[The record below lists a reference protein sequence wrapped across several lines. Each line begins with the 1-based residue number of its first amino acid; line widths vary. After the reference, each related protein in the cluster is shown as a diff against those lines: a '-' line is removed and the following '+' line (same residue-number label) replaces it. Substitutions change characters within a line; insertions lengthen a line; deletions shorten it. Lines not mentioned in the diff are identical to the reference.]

1 MISELR
7 ISHLGVIAEA
17 EIELDTG
24 LTVVTGETG
33 AGKTMFV
40 SALSLLMGRRVGS
53 SVVRRGAEKAEV
65 EGIFTGVAEPV
76 RERIEEAGGSVEDE
90 AILSRSV
97 AVKGRARATAGGRT
111 VPISVLTDI
120 SADLITLHGQSEQL
134 RLKSSAQQRELL
146 DAAGGPALAEVAEK
160 YRTAFE
166 AWRETEARVSR
177 IKDSTAARRERI
189 LWLRGCLE
197 AIDAVR
203 PEPGEDEALNA
214 QAAKLG
220 AAAEITRAVGTA
232 HDLLLGGEDDDAG
245 AAVDLVH
252 QAISAVSDV
261 EASDAELVTIREA
274 LGDAVLRL
282 SDSAAELSSYLS
294 GFDELG
300 ETSLEETEARRAEL
314 GSLAPYGQDVTEVL
328 DFEARSAAELAEL
341 EAEDRDLDGLDAE
354 LDEARHTLEAA
365 AAELTGIRTRTADEF
380 SAAVSEEL
388 AALSMPKARVAF
400 EITSREPA
408 AHGADDVRMT
418 FAAHDSSVPDDIGRI
433 ASGGELSRVM
443 LAIEVV
449 RAAGESIPTYVF
461 DEVDAG
467 VGGKAAVEIGRRL
480 AKLARH
486 AQVIV
491 VTHLPQVAAWAD
503 THVTI
508 VKDDDA
514 ETVSSGVRELS
525 DDERVVELSRMLAG
539 MDESASAKAHAAELL
554 DSARQVKDKGADRHM
569 RQWAHHERA

>member
-17 EIELDTG
+17 AVELDTG
-24 LTVVTGETG
+24 FTVVTGETG

-40 SALSLLMGRRVGS
+40 SALSLLMGRKVGS
-53 SVVRRGAEKAEV
+53 GVVRKGAEKAEV

-76 RERIEEAGGSVEDE
+76 RERIEEAGGSADDE
-90 AILSRSV
+90 AIISRTV
-97 AVKGRARATAGGRT
+97 ALKGRARATAGGRT

-120 SADLITLHGQSEQL
+120 SSDLITLHGQSEQL
-134 RLKSSAQQRELL
+134 RLKGAAQQRQLL
-146 DAAGGPALAEVAEK
+146 DAAGGTALAEVAER
-160 YRTAFE
+160 YRAAFE
-166 AWRETEARVSR
+166 TWRETEARVSR

-197 AIDAVR
+197 AIDKVR
-203 PEPGEDEALNA
+203 PEPGEDETLAA
-214 QAAKLG
+214 QSAKLG
-220 AAAEITRAVGTA
+220 AAAEITRAVGAA
-232 HDLLLGGEDDDAG
+232 HDLLLGSEIDDAG

-252 QAISAVSDV
+252 QAISAITDV
-261 EASDAELVTIREA
+261 EGSDKDLVTIREA

-282 SDSAAELSSYLS
+282 SDSAAELSNYLS

-314 GSLAPYGQDVTEVL
+314 GTLAPYGQDVAEVL
-328 DFEARSAAELAEL
+328 DFETRSAAELAEL

-354 LDEARHTLEAA
+354 LDQARETMEAA
-365 AAELTGIRTRTADEF
+365 ASALTEIRKSTADEF

-388 AALSMPKARVAF
+388 AALSMPKASVAF
-400 EITSREPA
+400 EISEREPTT
-408 AHGADDVRMT
+408 HGADEVRLT
-418 FAAHDSSVPDDIGRI
+418 FAAHESSLPDDIAKI

-449 RAAGESIPTYVF
+449 RAASESIPTYVF

-480 AKLARH
+480 AKLARN

-508 VKDDDA
+508 VKDDEA
-514 ETVSSGVRELS
+514 ETVRSGVAELTDS
-525 DDERVVELSRMLAG
+525 ERVVELSRMLAG
-539 MDESASAKAHAAELL
+539 MDDSASAKAHAAELL
-554 DSARQVKDKGADRHM
+554 DNARQVKEAGVGSR
-569 RQWAHHERA
+569 

>member
-17 EIELDTG
+17 EVELDTG
-24 LTVVTGETG
+24 FTVVTGETG

-40 SALSLLMGRRVGS
+40 SALSLLMGRKVGS
-53 SVVRRGAEKAEV
+53 GVVRKGAEKAEV
-65 EGIFTGVAEPV
+65 EGIFTSVADTV
-76 RERIEEAGGSVEDE
+76 RDRIEEAGGSADEE
-90 AILSRSV
+90 AIISRTV
-97 AVKGRARATAGGRT
+97 ALKGRARATAGGRT

-120 SADLITLHGQSEQL
+120 SSDLITLHGQSEQL
-134 RLKSSAQQRELL
+134 RLKGAAQQRQLL
-146 DAAGGPALAEVAEK
+146 DAAGGQELAEVADR
-160 YRTAFE
+160 YRAAYE
-166 AWRETEARVSR
+166 SWKETETRVAR

-203 PEPGEDEALNA
+203 PEPGEDETLAA
-214 QAAKLG
+214 QSAKLG
-220 AAAEITRAVGTA
+220 AATEITRAVGTA
-232 HDLLLGGEDDDAG
+232 HDLLLGGEVDDAG

-252 QAISAVSDV
+252 QAISAIADV
-261 EASDAELVTIREA
+261 EGSDKELVTIREA

-314 GSLAPYGQDVTEVL
+314 GTLAPYGQDVTEVL
-328 DFEARSAAELAEL
+328 DFESRSAAELAEL

-354 LDEARHTLEAA
+354 LTEARAAMDEAASA
-365 AAELTGIRTRTADEF
+365 LTTIRTATAQKF
-380 SAAVSEEL
+380 SQDVSEEL
-388 AALSMPKARVAF
+388 AALSMPKAAVAF
-400 EITSREPA
+400 EITEREPTS
-408 AHGADDVRMT
+408 HGADEVRLT
-418 FAAHDSSVPDDIGRI
+418 FAAHESSTPDDIGKI

-449 RAAGESIPTYVF
+449 RAASESIPTYVF

-480 AKLARH
+480 AKLARN

-514 ETVSSGVRELS
+514 ETVRSGVQELT
-525 DDERVVELSRMLAG
+525 DAERVTELSRMLAG
-539 MDESASAKAHAAELL
+539 MDDSASARAHAAELL
-554 DSARQVKDKGADRHM
+554 DSARQVKEEATTGA
-569 RQWAHHERA
+569 

>member
-17 EIELDTG
+17 AVELDTG
-24 LTVVTGETG
+24 FTVVTGETG

-40 SALSLLMGRRVGS
+40 SALSLLMGRKVGS
-53 SVVRRGAEKAEV
+53 GVVRKGAEKAEV
-65 EGIFTGVAEPV
+65 EGIFTGVSEPV
-76 RERIEEAGGSVEDE
+76 RERIEEAGGSADDE
-90 AILSRSV
+90 AIISRTV
-97 AVKGRARATAGGRT
+97 ALKGRARATAGGRT

-120 SADLITLHGQSEQL
+120 SSDLITLHGQSEQL
-134 RLKSSAQQRELL
+134 RLKGAAQQRHLL
-146 DAAGGPALAEVAEK
+146 DAAGGSALAEVAER
-160 YRTAFE
+160 YRAAFE
-166 AWRETEARVSR
+166 TWRETEARVSR

-197 AIDAVR
+197 AIDKVR
-203 PEPGEDEALNA
+203 PEPGEDETLAA
-214 QAAKLG
+214 QSAKLG
-220 AAAEITRAVGTA
+220 AAAEITRAVGAA
-232 HDLLLGGEDDDAG
+232 HDLLLGSEIDDAG

-252 QAISAVSDV
+252 QAISAITDV
-261 EASDAELVTIREA
+261 EGSDKDLVTIREA

-282 SDSAAELSSYLS
+282 SDSAAELSNYLS

-314 GSLAPYGQDVTEVL
+314 GTLAPYGQDVAEVL
-328 DFEARSAAELAEL
+328 DFETRSAAELAEL

-354 LDEARHTLEAA
+354 LDQARETMEAA
-365 AAELTGIRTRTADEF
+365 ASALTEIRKSTADEF

-388 AALSMPKARVAF
+388 AALSMPKASVAF
-400 EITSREPA
+400 EISEREPTT
-408 AHGADDVRMT
+408 HGADEVRLT
-418 FAAHDSSVPDDIGRI
+418 FAAHESSLPDDIAKI

-449 RAAGESIPTYVF
+449 RAASESIPTYVF

-480 AKLARH
+480 AKLARN

-514 ETVSSGVRELS
+514 ETVRSGVAELTDS
-525 DDERVVELSRMLAG
+525 ERVVELSRMLAG
-539 MDESASAKAHAAELL
+539 MDDSASAKAHAAELL
-554 DSARQVKDKGADRHM
+554 DNARQVKEAGVGSR
-569 RQWAHHERA
+569 

>member
-17 EIELDTG
+17 AVELDTG
-24 LTVVTGETG
+24 FTVVTGETG

-40 SALSLLMGRRVGS
+40 SALSLLMGRKVGS
-53 SVVRRGAEKAEV
+53 GVVRKGAEKAEV
-65 EGIFTGVAEPV
+65 EGIFTDVAEPV
-76 RERIEEAGGSVEDE
+76 RERIEEAGGSADDE
-90 AILSRSV
+90 AIISRTV
-97 AVKGRARATAGGRT
+97 ALKGRARATAGGRT
-111 VPISVLTDI
+111 VPISLLTDI
-120 SADLITLHGQSEQL
+120 SSDLITLHGQSEQL
-134 RLKSSAQQRELL
+134 RLKGAAQQRHLL
-146 DAAGGPALAEVAEK
+146 DAAGGTALAEVADR
-160 YRTAFE
+160 YRAAFE
-166 AWRETEARVSR
+166 NWRETEARVSR

-197 AIDAVR
+197 TIDKVR
-203 PEPGEDEALNA
+203 PEPGEDETLAA
-214 QAAKLG
+214 QSAKLG
-220 AAAEITRAVGTA
+220 AAAEITRAVGAA
-232 HDLLLGGEDDDAG
+232 HDLLLGSEIDDAG

-252 QAISAVSDV
+252 QAISTIADV
-261 EASDAELVTIREA
+261 EGSDKELVTIREA

-314 GSLAPYGQDVTEVL
+314 GTLAPYGQDVAEVL
-328 DFEARSAAELAEL
+328 DFETRSAAELAEL

-354 LDEARHTLEAA
+354 LDSARETMEAA
-365 AAELTGIRTRTADEF
+365 ASALTEIRKATADEF

-388 AALSMPKARVAF
+388 TALSMPKAAVAF
-400 EITSREPA
+400 EISAREPTT
-408 AHGADDVRMT
+408 HGADEVRLT
-418 FAAHDSSVPDDIGRI
+418 FAAHESSIPDDIAKI

-449 RAAGESIPTYVF
+449 RASSESIPTYVF

-467 VGGKAAVEIGRRL
+467 IGGKAAVEIGRRL
-480 AKLARH
+480 AKLAQG

-514 ETVSSGVRELS
+514 ETVRSGVQELT
-525 DDERVVELSRMLAG
+525 DEERVVELSRMLAG
-539 MDESASAKAHAAELL
+539 MDDSASAKAHAAELL
-554 DSARQVKDKGADRHM
+554 DNARQVKEAGVGSR
-569 RQWAHHERA
+569 

>member
-17 EIELDTG
+17 EVELDTG
-24 LTVVTGETG
+24 FTVVTGETG

-40 SALSLLMGRRVGS
+40 SALSLLMGRKVGS
-53 SVVRRGAEKAEV
+53 GVVRKGAEKAEV
-65 EGIFTGVAEPV
+65 EGIFTDVAETV
-76 RERIEEAGGSVEDE
+76 RERIEEAGGSAEDE
-90 AILSRSV
+90 AIISRTV
-97 AVKGRARATAGGRT
+97 ALKGRARATAGGRT

-120 SADLITLHGQSEQL
+120 SSDLITLHGQSEQL
-134 RLKSSAQQRELL
+134 RLKGTAQQRQLL
-146 DAAGGPALAEVAEK
+146 DAAGGQRLAEVAAR
-160 YRTAFE
+160 YRAAFE
-166 AWRETEARVSR
+166 SWKETEARVSR

-203 PEPGEDEALNA
+203 PEPGEDETLTA

-220 AAAEITRAVGTA
+220 AAAEITRAVGAA
-232 HDLLLGGEDDDAG
+232 HDLLLGSEADDAG

-252 QAISAVSDV
+252 QAIAAISDV
-261 EASDAELVTIREA
+261 ESSDRELTTIREA

-314 GSLAPYGQDVTEVL
+314 GTLAPYGQNVAEVL
-328 DFEARSAAELAEL
+328 DFETRSAAELTEL
-341 EAEDRDLDGLDAE
+341 ETEDRDLDGLDAE
-354 LDEARHTLEAA
+354 LDQARTVMEEAA
-365 AAELTGIRTRTADEF
+365 AALTEIRTATAQEF
-380 SAAVSEEL
+380 SQAVSEEL
-388 AALSMPKARVAF
+388 AALSMPKASVDF
-400 EITSREPA
+400 ELTPREPTG
-408 AHGADDVRMT
+408 HGADEVRLT
-418 FAAHDSSVPDDIGRI
+418 FAAHESSTPDDIGKI

-449 RAAGESIPTYVF
+449 RAASESIPTYVF

-480 AKLARH
+480 AKLARN

-514 ETVSSGVRELS
+514 ETVRSGVQELS
-525 DDERVVELSRMLAG
+525 DEDRVVELSRMLAG
-539 MDESASAKAHAAELL
+539 MDDSASAKAHAAELL
-554 DSARQVKDKGADRHM
+554 DNARQVKDAGARTT
-569 RQWAHHERA
+569 

>member
-17 EIELDTG
+17 AVELDTG
-24 LTVVTGETG
+24 FTVVTGETG

-40 SALSLLMGRRVGS
+40 SALSLLMGRKVGS
-53 SVVRRGAEKAEV
+53 GVVRKGAEKAEV
-65 EGIFTGVAEPV
+65 EGIFTGVSEPV
-76 RERIEEAGGSVEDE
+76 RERIEEAGGSADDE
-90 AILSRSV
+90 AIISRTV
-97 AVKGRARATAGGRT
+97 ALKGRARATAGGRT

-120 SADLITLHGQSEQL
+120 SSDLITLHGQSEQL
-134 RLKSSAQQRELL
+134 RLKGAAQQRQLL
-146 DAAGGPALAEVAEK
+146 DAAGGTALAEVADR
-160 YRTAFE
+160 YRAAFE
-166 AWRETEARVSR
+166 TWRETEARVSR

-197 AIDAVR
+197 AIDKVR
-203 PEPGEDEALNA
+203 PEPGEDETLAA
-214 QAAKLG
+214 QSAKLG
-220 AAAEITRAVGTA
+220 AAAEITRAVGAA
-232 HDLLLGGEDDDAG
+232 HDLLLGSELDDAG

-252 QAISAVSDV
+252 QAISTITDV
-261 EASDAELVTIREA
+261 EGSDKDLVTIREA

-282 SDSAAELSSYLS
+282 SDSAAELSNYLS

-314 GSLAPYGQDVTEVL
+314 GTLAPYGQDVAEVL
-328 DFEARSAAELAEL
+328 DFETRSAAELAEL

-354 LDEARHTLEAA
+354 LADARETMEAA
-365 AAELTGIRTRTADEF
+365 ASALTEIRRATADEF

-388 AALSMPKARVAF
+388 AALSMPKASVAF
-400 EITSREPA
+400 EISEREPTT
-408 AHGADDVRMT
+408 HGADEVRLT
-418 FAAHDSSVPDDIGRI
+418 FAAHESSLPDDIAKI

-449 RAAGESIPTYVF
+449 RAASESIPTYVF

-480 AKLARH
+480 AKLARG

-514 ETVSSGVRELS
+514 ETVRSGVAELTDS
-525 DDERVVELSRMLAG
+525 ERVVELSRMLAG
-539 MDESASAKAHAAELL
+539 MDDSASAKAHAAELL
-554 DSARQVKDKGADRHM
+554 DNARQVKEAGVGSR
-569 RQWAHHERA
+569 

>member
-17 EIELDTG
+17 AVELDTG
-24 LTVVTGETG
+24 FTVVTGETG

-40 SALSLLMGRRVGS
+40 SALSLLMGRKVGS
-53 SVVRRGAEKAEV
+53 GVVRKGAEKAEV
-65 EGIFTGVAEPV
+65 EGIFTDVAEPV
-76 RERIEEAGGSVEDE
+76 RERIEEAGGSADDE
-90 AILSRSV
+90 AIISRTV
-97 AVKGRARATAGGRT
+97 ALKGRARATAGGRT

-120 SADLITLHGQSEQL
+120 SSDLITLHGQSEQL
-134 RLKSSAQQRELL
+134 RLKGAAQQRQLL
-146 DAAGGPALAEVAEK
+146 DAAGGTALAEVADR
-160 YRTAFE
+160 YRAAFE
-166 AWRETEARVSR
+166 NWRETEARVSR

-197 AIDAVR
+197 TIDKVR
-203 PEPGEDEALNA
+203 PEPGEDETLAA
-214 QAAKLG
+214 QSAKLG
-220 AAAEITRAVGTA
+220 AAAEITRAVGAA
-232 HDLLLGGEDDDAG
+232 HDLLLGSEIDDAG

-252 QAISAVSDV
+252 QAISTITDV
-261 EASDAELVTIREA
+261 EGSDKELVTIREA

-314 GSLAPYGQDVTEVL
+314 GTLAPYGQDVAEVL
-328 DFEARSAAELAEL
+328 DFESRSAAELAEL

-354 LDEARHTLEAA
+354 LDSARETMEAA
-365 AAELTGIRTRTADEF
+365 ALALTEIRKATADEF

-388 AALSMPKARVAF
+388 TALSMPKAAVAF
-400 EITSREPA
+400 EISEREPTT
-408 AHGADDVRMT
+408 HGADEVRLT
-418 FAAHDSSVPDDIGRI
+418 FAAHESSIPDDIAKI

-449 RAAGESIPTYVF
+449 RAASESIPTYVF

-480 AKLARH
+480 AKLAQG

-514 ETVSSGVRELS
+514 ETVRSGVQELT
-525 DDERVVELSRMLAG
+525 DEERVVELSRMLAG
-539 MDESASAKAHAAELL
+539 MDDSASAKAHAAELL
-554 DSARQVKDKGADRHM
+554 DNARQVKEAGVGSR
-569 RQWAHHERA
+569 

>member
-17 EIELDTG
+17 AVELDTG
-24 LTVVTGETG
+24 FTVVTGETG

-40 SALSLLMGRRVGS
+40 SALSLLMGRKVGS
-53 SVVRRGAEKAEV
+53 GVVRKGAEKAEV
-65 EGIFTGVAEPV
+65 EGIFTGVAKPV
-76 RERIEEAGGSVEDE
+76 RERIEEAGGSADDE
-90 AILSRSV
+90 AIISRTV
-97 AVKGRARATAGGRT
+97 ALKGRARATAGGRT

-120 SADLITLHGQSEQL
+120 SSDLITLHGQSEQL
-134 RLKSSAQQRELL
+134 RLKGAAQQRHLL
-146 DAAGGPALAEVAEK
+146 DAAGGTALTEVADR
-160 YRTAFE
+160 YRAAFE
-166 AWRETEARVSR
+166 DWRETEARVTR

-197 AIDAVR
+197 AIDKVR
-203 PEPGEDEALNA
+203 PEPGEDETLAA
-214 QAAKLG
+214 QSAKLG
-220 AAAEITRAVGTA
+220 AAAEITRAVGAA
-232 HDLLLGGEDDDAG
+232 HDLLLGSEIDDAG

-252 QAISAVSDV
+252 QAISTIADV
-261 EASDAELVTIREA
+261 EGSDKELVTIREA

-282 SDSAAELSSYLS
+282 SDSAAELSNYLS

-314 GSLAPYGQDVTEVL
+314 GTLAPYGQDVAEVL
-328 DFEARSAAELAEL
+328 DFETRSAAELAEL

-354 LDEARHTLEAA
+354 LDEARETMEQAA
-365 AAELTGIRTRTADEF
+365 SALTEIRRATADEF
-380 SAAVSEEL
+380 SAAVSDEL
-388 AALSMPKARVAF
+388 AALSMPKASVAF
-400 EITSREPA
+400 EISDREPTT
-408 AHGADDVRMT
+408 HGADEVRLT
-418 FAAHDSSVPDDIGRI
+418 FAAHESSLPDDIAKI

-449 RAAGESIPTYVF
+449 RAASESIPTYVF

-480 AKLARH
+480 AKLARN

-514 ETVSSGVRELS
+514 ETVRSGVQELS
-525 DDERVVELSRMLAG
+525 DEDRVIELSRMLAG
-539 MDESASAKAHAAELL
+539 MDDSASAKAHAAELL
-554 DSARQVKDKGADRHM
+554 DNARQVKDEVIGGT
-569 RQWAHHERA
+569 

>member
-17 EIELDTG
+17 AVELDTG
-24 LTVVTGETG
+24 FTVVTGETG

-40 SALSLLMGRRVGS
+40 SALSLLMGRKVGS
-53 SVVRRGAEKAEV
+53 GVVRKGAEKAEV
-65 EGIFTGVAEPV
+65 EGIFTGVSEPV
-76 RERIEEAGGSVEDE
+76 RERIEEAGGSADDE
-90 AILSRSV
+90 AIISRTV
-97 AVKGRARATAGGRT
+97 ALKGRARATAGGRT

-120 SADLITLHGQSEQL
+120 SSDLITLHGQSEQL
-134 RLKSSAQQRELL
+134 RLKGAAQQRHLL
-146 DAAGGPALAEVAEK
+146 DAAGGSALAEVAER
-160 YRTAFE
+160 YRAAFE
-166 AWRETEARVSR
+166 TWRETEARVSR

-197 AIDAVR
+197 AIDKVR
-203 PEPGEDEALNA
+203 PEPGEDETLAA
-214 QAAKLG
+214 QSAKLG
-220 AAAEITRAVGTA
+220 AAAEITRAVGAA
-232 HDLLLGGEDDDAG
+232 HDLLLGSEIDDAG

-252 QAISAVSDV
+252 QAISAITDV
-261 EASDAELVTIREA
+261 EGSDKDLVTIREA

-282 SDSAAELSSYLS
+282 SDSAAELSNYLS

-314 GSLAPYGQDVTEVL
+314 GTLAPYGQDVAEVL
-328 DFEARSAAELAEL
+328 DFETRSAAELAEL

-354 LDEARHTLEAA
+354 LDQARETMEAA
-365 AAELTGIRTRTADEF
+365 ASALTEIRKSTADEF

-388 AALSMPKARVAF
+388 AALSMPKASVAF
-400 EITSREPA
+400 EISEREPTT
-408 AHGADDVRMT
+408 HGADEVRMT
-418 FAAHDSSVPDDIGRI
+418 FAAHESSLPDDIAKI

-449 RAAGESIPTYVF
+449 RAASESIPTYVF

-480 AKLARH
+480 AKLARN

-514 ETVSSGVRELS
+514 ETVRSGVAELTDS
-525 DDERVVELSRMLAG
+525 ERVVELSRMLAG
-539 MDESASAKAHAAELL
+539 MDDSASAKAHAAELL
-554 DSARQVKDKGADRHM
+554 DNARQVKEAGVGSR
-569 RQWAHHERA
+569 

>member
-17 EIELDTG
+17 AVELDTG
-24 LTVVTGETG
+24 FTVVTGETG

-40 SALSLLMGRRVGS
+40 SALSLLMGRKVGS
-53 SVVRRGAEKAEV
+53 GVVRKGAEKAEV

-76 RERIEEAGGSVEDE
+76 RERIEEAGGSADDE
-90 AILSRSV
+90 AIISRTV
-97 AVKGRARATAGGRT
+97 ALKGRARATAGGRT

-120 SADLITLHGQSEQL
+120 SSDLITLHGQSEQL
-134 RLKSSAQQRELL
+134 RLKGAAQQRHLL
-146 DAAGGPALAEVAEK
+146 DAAGGPALTEVADR
-160 YRTAFE
+160 YRAAFE
-166 AWRETEARVSR
+166 NWRETEARVTR

-197 AIDAVR
+197 AIDKVR
-203 PEPGEDEALNA
+203 PEPGEDETLAA
-214 QAAKLG
+214 QSAKLG

-232 HDLLLGGEDDDAG
+232 HDLLLGSEIDDAG

-252 QAISAVSDV
+252 QAISTIADV
-261 EASDAELVTIREA
+261 ENSDRELVTIREA

-282 SDSAAELSSYLS
+282 SDSAAELSNYLS

-314 GSLAPYGQDVTEVL
+314 GTLAPYGQDVAEVL
-328 DFEARSAAELAEL
+328 DFETRSAAELAEL

-354 LDEARHTLEAA
+354 LIEARETMEQAA
-365 AAELTGIRTRTADEF
+365 SALTEIRRATADEF
-380 SAAVSEEL
+380 SAAVSDEL
-388 AALSMPKARVAF
+388 AALSMPKASVAF
-400 EITSREPA
+400 EISDREPTT
-408 AHGADDVRMT
+408 HGADEVRLT
-418 FAAHDSSVPDDIGRI
+418 FAAHESSLPDDIAKI

-449 RAAGESIPTYVF
+449 RAASESIPTYVF

-480 AKLARH
+480 AKLARN

-514 ETVSSGVRELS
+514 ETVRSGVQELS
-525 DDERVVELSRMLAG
+525 DEDRVIELSRMLAG
-539 MDESASAKAHAAELL
+539 MDDSASAKAHAAELL
-554 DSARQVKDKGADRHM
+554 DNARQVKDAVIGGT
-569 RQWAHHERA
+569 

>member
-1 MISELR
+1 LISELR

-17 EIELDTG
+17 EVELDTG
-24 LTVVTGETG
+24 FTVVTGETG

-40 SALSLLMGRRVGS
+40 SALSLLMGHKVGS
-53 SVVRRGAEKAEV
+53 GAVRKGAEKAEV
-65 EGIFTGVAEPV
+65 EGIFTGVAESV
-76 RERIEEAGGSVEDE
+76 RERIEEAGGSADDE
-90 AILSRSV
+90 AIISRTV

-120 SADLITLHGQSEQL
+120 SSELITLHGQSEQL
-134 RLKSSAQQRELL
+134 RLKGTTQQRQLL
-146 DAAGGPALAEVAEK
+146 DAAGGQELAEAAER
-160 YRTAFE
+160 YRAAFDF
-166 AWRETEARVSR
+166 WRETETRVAR

-197 AIDAVR
+197 AIDKVR
-203 PEPGEDEALNA
+203 PEPGEDETLTA

-220 AAAEITRAVGTA
+220 AAAEITRAVGAA
-232 HDLLLGGEDDDAG
+232 HDLLLGSEIDDAG

-252 QAISAVSDV
+252 QAISTISDV
-261 EASDAELVTIREA
+261 ESSDQELVTIRES
-274 LGDAVLRL
+274 LNDAVLRL

-314 GSLAPYGQDVTEVL
+314 GTLAPYGDNVAEVL
-328 DFEARSAAELAEL
+328 DFEARSAAELTEL
-341 EAEDRDLDGLDAE
+341 ETEDRDLDGLDAE
-354 LDEARHTLEAA
+354 LDEAREAMEEAA
-365 AAELTGIRTRTADEF
+365 SALTKIRTRTAEEF
-380 SAAVSEEL
+380 SRAVSEEL
-388 AALSMPKARVAF
+388 TALSMPKATVAF
-400 EITSREPA
+400 ELTPREPA
-408 AHGADDVRMT
+408 AHGADEVRLT
-418 FAAHDSSVPDDIGRI
+418 FAAHDSSVPDDIGKI

-449 RAAGESIPTYVF
+449 RAANESIPTYVF

-467 VGGKAAVEIGRRL
+467 VGGKAAVEIGKRL
-480 AKLARH
+480 AKLARR

-503 THVTI
+503 SHVTI

-514 ETVSSGVRELS
+514 ETVRSGVRELT

-539 MDESASAKAHAAELL
+539 MDDSASAKAHAAELL
-554 DSARQVKDKGADRHM
+554 DSARQVKGGAK
-569 RQWAHHERA
+569 AAT

>member
-17 EIELDTG
+17 EVELDTG
-24 LTVVTGETG
+24 FTVVTGETG

-40 SALSLLMGRRVGS
+40 SALSLLMGRKVGS
-53 SVVRRGAEKAEV
+53 GVVRKGAEKAEV
-65 EGIFTGVAEPV
+65 EGIFTSVADTV
-76 RERIEEAGGSVEDE
+76 RDRIEEAGGSADEE
-90 AILSRSV
+90 AIISRTV
-97 AVKGRARATAGGRT
+97 ALKGRARATAGGRT

-120 SADLITLHGQSEQL
+120 SSDLITLHGQSEQL
-134 RLKSSAQQRELL
+134 RLKGAAQQRQLL
-146 DAAGGPALAEVAEK
+146 DAAGGQELAEVADR
-160 YRTAFE
+160 YRA
-166 AWRETEARVSR
+166 AYDSWKETESRVLR

-203 PEPGEDEALNA
+203 PEPGEDETLAA
-214 QAAKLG
+214 QSAKLG

-232 HDLLLGGEDDDAG
+232 HDLLLGGEADDAG

-252 QAISAVSDV
+252 QAISAVADV
-261 EASDAELVTIREA
+261 EGSDKELVTIREA

-314 GSLAPYGQDVTEVL
+314 GTLAPYGQDVSEVL
-328 DFEARSAAELAEL
+328 DFESRSAAELAEL

-354 LDEARHTLEAA
+354 LEEARAAMEEAA
-365 AAELTGIRTRTADEF
+365 SALTTIRTATAEKF
-380 SAAVSEEL
+380 SADVSEEL
-388 AALSMPKARVAF
+388 AALSMPKATVAF
-400 EITSREPA
+400 EITAREPTS
-408 AHGADDVRMT
+408 HGADEVRLT
-418 FAAHDSSVPDDIGRI
+418 FAAHESSTPDDIGRI

-449 RAAGESIPTYVF
+449 RAASESIPTYVF

-480 AKLARH
+480 AKLARN

-514 ETVSSGVRELS
+514 ETVRSGVQELS
-525 DDERVVELSRMLAG
+525 DDERVTELSRMLAG
-539 MDESASAKAHAAELL
+539 MDDSASARAHAAELL
-554 DSARQVKDKGADRHM
+554 DSARQVKEEATTGA
-569 RQWAHHERA
+569 

>member
-17 EIELDTG
+17 EVELDTG
-24 LTVVTGETG
+24 FTVVTGETG

-40 SALSLLMGRRVGS
+40 SALSLLMGRKVGS
-53 SVVRRGAEKAEV
+53 GVVRKGAEKAEV
-65 EGIFTGVAEPV
+65 EGIFTDVAETV
-76 RERIEEAGGSVEDE
+76 RERIEEAGGSAEDE
-90 AILSRSV
+90 AIISRTV
-97 AVKGRARATAGGRT
+97 ALKGRARATAGGRT

-120 SADLITLHGQSEQL
+120 SSDLITLHGQSEQL
-134 RLKSSAQQRELL
+134 RLKGTAQQRQLL
-146 DAAGGPALAEVAEK
+146 DAAGGQRLAEVAAR
-160 YRTAFE
+160 YRAAFE
-166 AWRETEARVSR
+166 SWKETEARVSR

-203 PEPGEDEALNA
+203 PEPGEDETLTA

-220 AAAEITRAVGTA
+220 AAAEITRAVGAA
-232 HDLLLGGEDDDAG
+232 HDLLLGSEADDAG

-252 QAISAVSDV
+252 QAIAAISDV
-261 EASDAELVTIREA
+261 ESSDRELTTIREA

-314 GSLAPYGQDVTEVL
+314 GTLAPYGQNVAEVL
-328 DFEARSAAELAEL
+328 DFETRSAAELTEL
-341 EAEDRDLDGLDAE
+341 ETEDRDLDGLDAE
-354 LDEARHTLEAA
+354 LDQARTVMEEAA
-365 AAELTGIRTRTADEF
+365 AALTEIRTATAQEF
-380 SAAVSEEL
+380 SQAVSEEL
-388 AALSMPKARVAF
+388 AALSMPKASVDF
-400 EITSREPA
+400 ELTPREPTS
-408 AHGADDVRMT
+408 HGADEVRLT
-418 FAAHDSSVPDDIGRI
+418 FAAHASSTPDDIGKI

-449 RAAGESIPTYVF
+449 RAASESIPTYVF

-480 AKLARH
+480 AKLARN

-514 ETVSSGVRELS
+514 ETVRSGVQELS
-525 DDERVVELSRMLAG
+525 DEDRVVELSRMLAG
-539 MDESASAKAHAAELL
+539 MDDSASAKAHAAELL
-554 DSARQVKDKGADRHM
+554 DNARQVKDAGARTT
-569 RQWAHHERA
+569 

>member
-1 MISELR
+1 LISELR

-17 EIELDTG
+17 EVELDTG
-24 LTVVTGETG
+24 FTVVTGETG

-40 SALSLLMGRRVGS
+40 SALSLLMGRKVGS
-53 SVVRRGAEKAEV
+53 GVVRKGAEKAEV
-65 EGIFTGVAEPV
+65 EGIFTDVAETV
-76 RERIEEAGGSVEDE
+76 RERIEEAGGSAEDE
-90 AILSRSV
+90 AIISRTV
-97 AVKGRARATAGGRT
+97 ALKGRARATAGGRT

-120 SADLITLHGQSEQL
+120 SSDLITLHGQSEQL
-134 RLKSSAQQRELL
+134 RLKGTAQQRQLL
-146 DAAGGPALAEVAEK
+146 DAAGGQRLAEVAAR
-160 YRTAFE
+160 YRAAFE
-166 AWRETEARVSR
+166 SWKETEARVSR

-203 PEPGEDEALNA
+203 PEPGEDETLTA

-220 AAAEITRAVGTA
+220 AAAEITRAVGAA
-232 HDLLLGGEDDDAG
+232 HDLLLGSEADDAG

-252 QAISAVSDV
+252 QAIAAISDV
-261 EASDAELVTIREA
+261 ESSDRELTTIREA

-314 GSLAPYGQDVTEVL
+314 GTLAPYGQNVAEVL
-328 DFEARSAAELAEL
+328 DFETRSAAELTEL
-341 EAEDRDLDGLDAE
+341 ETEDRDLDGLDAE
-354 LDEARHTLEAA
+354 LDQARTEMEEAA
-365 AAELTGIRTRTADEF
+365 AALTEIRTATAQEF
-380 SAAVSEEL
+380 SQAVSEEL
-388 AALSMPKARVAF
+388 AALSMPKASVDF
-400 EITSREPA
+400 ELTPREPTS
-408 AHGADDVRMT
+408 HGADEVRLT
-418 FAAHDSSVPDDIGRI
+418 FAAHESSTPDDIGKI

-449 RAAGESIPTYVF
+449 RAASESIPTYVF

-480 AKLARH
+480 AKLARN

-514 ETVSSGVRELS
+514 ETVRSGVQELS
-525 DDERVVELSRMLAG
+525 DEDRVVELSRMLAG
-539 MDESASAKAHAAELL
+539 MDDSASAKAHAAELL
-554 DSARQVKDKGADRHM
+554 DNARQVKDAGARTT
-569 RQWAHHERA
+569 

>member
-17 EIELDTG
+17 AVELDTG
-24 LTVVTGETG
+24 FTVVTGETG

-40 SALSLLMGRRVGS
+40 SALSLLMGRKVGS
-53 SVVRRGAEKAEV
+53 GVVRKGAEKAEV
-65 EGIFTGVAEPV
+65 EGIFTDVAEPV
-76 RERIEEAGGSVEDE
+76 RERIEEAGGSADDE
-90 AILSRSV
+90 AIISRTV
-97 AVKGRARATAGGRT
+97 ALKGRARATAGGRT

-120 SADLITLHGQSEQL
+120 SSDLITLHGQSEQL
-134 RLKSSAQQRELL
+134 RLKGAAQQRQLL
-146 DAAGGPALAEVAEK
+146 DAAGGTALAEVADR
-160 YRTAFE
+160 YRAAFE
-166 AWRETEARVSR
+166 NWRETEARVSR

-197 AIDAVR
+197 TIDKVR
-203 PEPGEDEALNA
+203 PEPGEDETLAA
-214 QAAKLG
+214 QSAKLG
-220 AAAEITRAVGTA
+220 AAAEITRAVGAA
-232 HDLLLGGEDDDAG
+232 HDLLLGSEIDDAG

-252 QAISAVSDV
+252 QAISTITDV
-261 EASDAELVTIREA
+261 EGSDKELVTIREA

-314 GSLAPYGQDVTEVL
+314 GTLAPYGQDVAEVL
-328 DFEARSAAELAEL
+328 DFESRSAAELAEL

-354 LDEARHTLEAA
+354 LDGARETMEAA
-365 AAELTGIRTRTADEF
+365 ASALTEIRKATADEF

-388 AALSMPKARVAF
+388 TALSMPKAAVAF
-400 EITSREPA
+400 EISEREPTT
-408 AHGADDVRMT
+408 HGADEVRLT
-418 FAAHDSSVPDDIGRI
+418 FAAHESSIPDDIAKI

-449 RAAGESIPTYVF
+449 RAASESIPTYVF

-480 AKLARH
+480 AKLAQG

-514 ETVSSGVRELS
+514 ETVRSGVQELT
-525 DDERVVELSRMLAG
+525 DEERVVELSRMLAG
-539 MDESASAKAHAAELL
+539 MDDSASAKAHAAELL
-554 DSARQVKDKGADRHM
+554 DNARQVKEAGVGSR
-569 RQWAHHERA
+569 

>member
-17 EIELDTG
+17 AVELDTG
-24 LTVVTGETG
+24 FTVVTGETG

-40 SALSLLMGRRVGS
+40 SALSLLMGRKVGS
-53 SVVRRGAEKAEV
+53 GVVRKGAEKAEV

-76 RERIEEAGGSVEDE
+76 RERIEEAGGSADDE
-90 AILSRSV
+90 AIISRTV
-97 AVKGRARATAGGRT
+97 ALKGRARATAGGRT

-120 SADLITLHGQSEQL
+120 SSDLITLHGQSEQL
-134 RLKSSAQQRELL
+134 RLKGAAQQRQLL
-146 DAAGGPALAEVAEK
+146 DAAGGTALAEVAER
-160 YRTAFE
+160 YRAAFE
-166 AWRETEARVSR
+166 TWRETEARVSR

-197 AIDAVR
+197 AIDKVR
-203 PEPGEDEALNA
+203 PEPGEDETLAA
-214 QAAKLG
+214 QSAKLG

-232 HDLLLGGEDDDAG
+232 HDLLLGSEIDDAG

-252 QAISAVSDV
+252 QAISAITDV
-261 EASDAELVTIREA
+261 EGSDKDLVTIREA

-282 SDSAAELSSYLS
+282 SDSAAELSNYLS

-314 GSLAPYGQDVTEVL
+314 GTLAPYGQDVAEVL
-328 DFEARSAAELAEL
+328 DFETRSAAELAEL

-354 LDEARHTLEAA
+354 LDQARETMEAA
-365 AAELTGIRTRTADEF
+365 ASALTEIRKSTADEF

-388 AALSMPKARVAF
+388 AALSMPKASVAF
-400 EITSREPA
+400 EISEREPTT
-408 AHGADDVRMT
+408 HGADEVRLT
-418 FAAHDSSVPDDIGRI
+418 FAAHESSLPDDIAKI

-449 RAAGESIPTYVF
+449 RAASESIPTYVF

-480 AKLARH
+480 AKLARN

-514 ETVSSGVRELS
+514 ETVRSGVAELTDS
-525 DDERVVELSRMLAG
+525 ERVVELSRMLAG
-539 MDESASAKAHAAELL
+539 MDDSASAKAHAAELL
-554 DSARQVKDKGADRHM
+554 DNARQVKEAGVGSR
-569 RQWAHHERA
+569 

>member
-17 EIELDTG
+17 AVELDTG
-24 LTVVTGETG
+24 FTVVTGETG

-40 SALSLLMGRRVGS
+40 SALSLLMGRKVGS
-53 SVVRRGAEKAEV
+53 GVVRKGAEKAEV
-65 EGIFTGVAEPV
+65 EGIFTDVAEPV
-76 RERIEEAGGSVEDE
+76 RERIEEAGGSADDE
-90 AILSRSV
+90 AIISRTV
-97 AVKGRARATAGGRT
+97 ALKGRARATAGGRT

-120 SADLITLHGQSEQL
+120 SSDLITLHGQSEQL
-134 RLKSSAQQRELL
+134 RLKGAAQQRHLL
-146 DAAGGPALAEVAEK
+146 DAAGGTALAEVADR
-160 YRTAFE
+160 YRAAFE
-166 AWRETEARVSR
+166 NWRETEARVSR

-197 AIDAVR
+197 TIDKVR
-203 PEPGEDEALNA
+203 PEPGEDETLAA
-214 QAAKLG
+214 QSAKLG
-220 AAAEITRAVGTA
+220 AAAEITRAVGAA
-232 HDLLLGGEDDDAG
+232 HDLLLGSEIDDAG

-252 QAISAVSDV
+252 QAISTIADV
-261 EASDAELVTIREA
+261 EGSDRELVAIREA

-314 GSLAPYGQDVTEVL
+314 GTLAPYGQDVAEVL
-328 DFEARSAAELAEL
+328 DFETRSAAELAEL

-354 LDEARHTLEAA
+354 LDSARETMEAA
-365 AAELTGIRTRTADEF
+365 ASALTEIRKATADEF

-388 AALSMPKARVAF
+388 TALSMPKATVAF
-400 EITSREPA
+400 EISEREPTT
-408 AHGADDVRMT
+408 HGADEVRLT
-418 FAAHDSSVPDDIGRI
+418 FAAHESSIPDDIAKI

-449 RAAGESIPTYVF
+449 RAASESIPTYVF

-480 AKLARH
+480 AKLAQG

-514 ETVSSGVRELS
+514 ETVRSGVQELT
-525 DDERVVELSRMLAG
+525 DKERVVELSRMLAG
-539 MDESASAKAHAAELL
+539 MDDSASAKAHAAELL
-554 DSARQVKDKGADRHM
+554 DNARQVKEAGVGSR
-569 RQWAHHERA
+569 

>member
-17 EIELDTG
+17 EVELDTG
-24 LTVVTGETG
+24 FTVVTGETG

-40 SALSLLMGRRVGS
+40 SALSLLMGRKVGS
-53 SVVRRGAEKAEV
+53 GVVRKGAEKAEV
-65 EGIFTGVAEPV
+65 EGIFTDVAETV
-76 RERIEEAGGSVEDE
+76 RERIEEAGGSAEDE
-90 AILSRSV
+90 AIISRTV
-97 AVKGRARATAGGRT
+97 ALKGRARATAGGRT

-120 SADLITLHGQSEQL
+120 SSDLITLHGQSEQL
-134 RLKSSAQQRELL
+134 RLKGTAQQRQLL
-146 DAAGGPALAEVAEK
+146 DAAGGQRLAEVASR
-160 YRTAFE
+160 YRAAFE
-166 AWRETEARVSR
+166 SWKETEARVSR

-203 PEPGEDEALNA
+203 PEPGEDETLTA

-220 AAAEITRAVGTA
+220 AAAEITRAVGAA
-232 HDLLLGGEDDDAG
+232 HDLLLGSEADDAG

-252 QAISAVSDV
+252 QAIAAISDV
-261 EASDAELVTIREA
+261 ESSDRELTTIREA

-314 GSLAPYGQDVTEVL
+314 GTLAPYGQNVAEVL
-328 DFEARSAAELAEL
+328 DFETRSAAELTEL
-341 EAEDRDLDGLDAE
+341 ETEDRDLDGLDAE
-354 LDEARHTLEAA
+354 LDQARTEMEEAA
-365 AAELTGIRTRTADEF
+365 AALTEIRTATAQEF
-380 SAAVSEEL
+380 SQAVSEEL
-388 AALSMPKARVAF
+388 AALSMPKASVDF
-400 EITSREPA
+400 ELTQREPTS
-408 AHGADDVRMT
+408 HGADEVRLT
-418 FAAHDSSVPDDIGRI
+418 FAAHASSTPDDIGKI

-449 RAAGESIPTYVF
+449 RAASESIPTYVF

-480 AKLARH
+480 AKLARN

-514 ETVSSGVRELS
+514 ETVRSGVQELS
-525 DDERVVELSRMLAG
+525 DEDRVVELSRMLAG
-539 MDESASAKAHAAELL
+539 MDDSASAKAHAAELL
-554 DSARQVKDKGADRHM
+554 DNARQVKDAGARTT
-569 RQWAHHERA
+569 

>member
-17 EIELDTG
+17 AVELDTG
-24 LTVVTGETG
+24 FTVVTGETG

-40 SALSLLMGRRVGS
+40 SALSLLMGRKVGS
-53 SVVRRGAEKAEV
+53 GVVRKGAEKAEV

-76 RERIEEAGGSVEDE
+76 RERIEEAGGSADDE
-90 AILSRSV
+90 AIISRTV
-97 AVKGRARATAGGRT
+97 ALKGRARATAGGRT

-120 SADLITLHGQSEQL
+120 SSDLITLHGQSEQL
-134 RLKSSAQQRELL
+134 RLRGAAQQRHLL
-146 DAAGGPALAEVAEK
+146 DAAGGSALAEVADR
-160 YRTAFE
+160 YRVAFE
-166 AWRETEARVSR
+166 NWRETEARVTR

-197 AIDAVR
+197 AIDKVR
-203 PEPGEDEALNA
+203 PEPGEDETLAA

-220 AAAEITRAVGTA
+220 SAAEITRAVGAA
-232 HDLLLGGEDDDAG
+232 HDLLLGSEIDDAG

-252 QAISAVSDV
+252 QAISTISDV
-261 EASDAELVTIREA
+261 EGSDKELVTIREA
-274 LGDAVLRL
+274 LNDAVLRL

-314 GSLAPYGQDVTEVL
+314 GSLAPYGQDVAEVL
-328 DFEARSAAELAEL
+328 DFETRSAAELAEL

-354 LDEARHTLEAA
+354 LTEARETMEAA
-365 AAELTGIRTRTADEF
+365 ASALTEIRKSTAEEF

-388 AALSMPKARVAF
+388 AALSMPKASVAF
-400 EITSREPA
+400 EISEREPTT
-408 AHGADDVRMT
+408 HGADEVRLT
-418 FAAHDSSVPDDIGRI
+418 FAAHESSIPDDIAKI

-449 RAAGESIPTYVF
+449 RAASESIPTYVF

-480 AKLARH
+480 AKLARN

-514 ETVSSGVRELS
+514 ETVRSGVQELT
-525 DDERVVELSRMLAG
+525 DAERVVELSRMLAG
-539 MDESASAKAHAAELL
+539 MDDSASAKAHAAELL
-554 DSARQVKDKGADRHM
+554 DNARQVKEAGVGSR
-569 RQWAHHERA
+569 

>member
-17 EIELDTG
+17 EVELDTG
-24 LTVVTGETG
+24 FTVVTGETG

-40 SALSLLMGRRVGS
+40 SALSLLMGRKVGS
-53 SVVRRGAEKAEV
+53 GVVRKGAEKAEV
-65 EGIFTGVAEPV
+65 EGIFTDVAEPV
-76 RERIEEAGGSVEDE
+76 RERIEEAGGSADDE
-90 AILSRSV
+90 AIISRTV
-97 AVKGRARATAGGRT
+97 ALKGRARATAGGRT

-120 SADLITLHGQSEQL
+120 SSDLITLHGQSEQL
-134 RLKSSAQQRELL
+134 RLKGPAQQRELL
-146 DAAGGPALAEVAEK
+146 DAAGGQNLAEAAER
-160 YRTAFE
+160 YRAAFE
-166 AWRETEARVSR
+166 SWKETETRVSR

-203 PEPGEDEALNA
+203 PEPGEDETLAA
-214 QAAKLG
+214 QSAKLG

-232 HDLLLGGEDDDAG
+232 HGLLLGGEADDAG

-252 QAISAVSDV
+252 QAISAISDV
-261 EASDAELVTIREA
+261 ESSDKELVAIREA
-274 LGDAVLRL
+274 LNDAVLRL
-282 SDSAAELSSYLS
+282 SDSAAELSNYLS

-314 GSLAPYGQDVTEVL
+314 GTLAPYGQDVAEVL
-328 DFEARSAAELAEL
+328 DFESRSAAELAEL

-354 LDEARHTLEAA
+354 LIEARAAMEEAA
-365 AAELTGIRTRTADEF
+365 SALTKIRKDTAEEF
-380 SAAVSEEL
+380 SRAVSEEL
-388 AALSMPKARVAF
+388 AALSMPKASVAF
-400 EITSREPA
+400 AITEREEPA
-408 AHGADDVRMT
+408 VHGNDDVRLT
-418 FAAHDSSVPDDIGRI
+418 FAAHESSIPDDIGKI

-480 AKLARH
+480 AKLARN

-525 DDERVVELSRMLAG
+525 DDERVIELSRMLAG

-554 DSARQVKDKGADRHM
+554 DSARQFKDEAKAGA
-569 RQWAHHERA
+569 

>member
-17 EIELDTG
+17 AVELDTG
-24 LTVVTGETG
+24 FTVVTGETG

-40 SALSLLMGRRVGS
+40 SALSLLMGRKVGS
-53 SVVRRGAEKAEV
+53 GVVRKGAEKAEV

-76 RERIEEAGGSVEDE
+76 RERIEEAGGSADDE
-90 AILSRSV
+90 AIISRTV
-97 AVKGRARATAGGRT
+97 ALKGRARATAGGRT

-120 SADLITLHGQSEQL
+120 SSDLITLHGQSEQL
-134 RLKSSAQQRELL
+134 RLKGAAQQRHLL
-146 DAAGGPALAEVAEK
+146 DAAGGSALAEVAER
-160 YRTAFE
+160 YRAAFE
-166 AWRETEARVSR
+166 TWRETEARVSR

-197 AIDAVR
+197 AIDKVR
-203 PEPGEDEALNA
+203 PEPGEDETLAA
-214 QAAKLG
+214 QSAKLG
-220 AAAEITRAVGTA
+220 AAAEITRAVGAA
-232 HDLLLGGEDDDAG
+232 HDLLLGSEIDDAG

-252 QAISAVSDV
+252 QAISAITDV
-261 EASDAELVTIREA
+261 EGSDKDLVTIREA

-282 SDSAAELSSYLS
+282 SDSAAELSNYLS

-314 GSLAPYGQDVTEVL
+314 GTLAPYGQDVAEVL
-328 DFEARSAAELAEL
+328 DFETRSAAELAEL

-354 LDEARHTLEAA
+354 LDQARETMEAA
-365 AAELTGIRTRTADEF
+365 ASALTEIRKSTADEF

-388 AALSMPKARVAF
+388 AALSMPKASVAF
-400 EITSREPA
+400 EISEREPTT
-408 AHGADDVRMT
+408 HGADEVRLT
-418 FAAHDSSVPDDIGRI
+418 FAAHESSLPDDIAKI

-449 RAAGESIPTYVF
+449 RAASESIPTYVF

-480 AKLARH
+480 AKLARN

-514 ETVSSGVRELS
+514 ETVRSGVAELTDS
-525 DDERVVELSRMLAG
+525 ERVVELSRMLAG
-539 MDESASAKAHAAELL
+539 MDDSASAKAHAAELL
-554 DSARQVKDKGADRHM
+554 DNARQVKEAGVGSR
-569 RQWAHHERA
+569 

>member
-17 EIELDTG
+17 AVELDTG
-24 LTVVTGETG
+24 FTVVTGETG

-40 SALSLLMGRRVGS
+40 SALSLLMGRKVGS
-53 SVVRRGAEKAEV
+53 GVVRKGAEKAEV
-65 EGIFTGVAEPV
+65 EGIFTDVAEPV
-76 RERIEEAGGSVEDE
+76 RERIEEAGGSADDE
-90 AILSRSV
+90 AIISRTV
-97 AVKGRARATAGGRT
+97 ALKGRARATAGGRT

-120 SADLITLHGQSEQL
+120 SSDLITLHGQSEQL
-134 RLKSSAQQRELL
+134 RLKGAAQQRHLL
-146 DAAGGPALAEVAEK
+146 DAAGGTALAEVADR
-160 YRTAFE
+160 YRAAFE
-166 AWRETEARVSR
+166 NWRETEARVSR

-197 AIDAVR
+197 TIDKVR
-203 PEPGEDEALNA
+203 PEPGEDETLAA
-214 QAAKLG
+214 QSAKLG
-220 AAAEITRAVGTA
+220 AAAEITRAVGAA
-232 HDLLLGGEDDDAG
+232 HDLLLGSEIDDAG

-252 QAISAVSDV
+252 QAISTIADV
-261 EASDAELVTIREA
+261 EGSDRELVAIREA

-314 GSLAPYGQDVTEVL
+314 GTLAPYGQDVAEVL
-328 DFEARSAAELAEL
+328 DFETRSAAELAEL

-354 LDEARHTLEAA
+354 LDSARETMEAA
-365 AAELTGIRTRTADEF
+365 ASALTEIRKATADEF

-388 AALSMPKARVAF
+388 TALSMPKATVAF
-400 EITSREPA
+400 EISEREPTT
-408 AHGADDVRMT
+408 HGADEVRLT
-418 FAAHDSSVPDDIGRI
+418 FAAHESSIPDDIAKI

-449 RAAGESIPTYVF
+449 RAASESIPTYVF

-480 AKLARH
+480 AKLAQG

-514 ETVSSGVRELS
+514 ETVRSGVQELT
-525 DDERVVELSRMLAG
+525 DEERVVELSRMLAG
-539 MDESASAKAHAAELL
+539 MDDSASAKAHAAELL
-554 DSARQVKDKGADRHM
+554 DNARQVKEAGVGSR
-569 RQWAHHERA
+569 